1 MPVALSV
8 PRRIPRSALLAVL
21 AAASAVLLTAGLSA
35 QSPRPRTHTDLVAL
49 FEEWRAFQ
57 RPRVAAGVPDYTAR
71 SMTRQARALPEFQR
85 RLAAIDTSGWTI
97 AQQVDWHVVRAE
109 MNGLDFDHRVLRP
122 WANNPAFYVTVFAD
136 QSDQP
141 AREGP
146 FAIGAVELWRYAYP
160 LSRADAAKVEAG
172 LGAVPGLL
180 AQARSNLIG
189 NQRDL
194 WVHAVTSLK
203 GQSNDLA
210 QLAQR
215 VTSEPPSLRESVVRA
230 RAATDSF
237 VSWVEGRA
245 RTRTAP
251 AGIGIANYDWYL
263 KHVMLVPYSWRD
275 EVTLIERELARA
287 HAFLALEEIR
297 NAGAPRQDPIANAG
311 EFDRRFGAAVPEYL
325 AYLRDHDLMTIKPW
339 TEQVLR
345 ERLGRFVPG
354 AREFFTE
361 VDYRDPV
368 VMRTHGY
375 HWIDLGVLA
384 HEPHPDPIRRAP
396 LLYNIFITR
405 TEGHAT
411 GWEEQMLQAG
421 MFDARPHTRELI
433 YVLLAQRA
441 ARALGDLRM
450 HANLATLEESARFTS
465 ANTPRGWLSLQ
476 GNLVRFEQHLYLQ
489 QPGYGTSYVIGKML
503 LDRLV
508 MRRRQQLGNAF
519 SLRQHMD
526 AFDAVGL
533 VPASLVEWEMT
544 GELRPET
551 LRMLESGPTGAR
563 RREKG
568 PA

>member
-1 MPVALSV
+1 MPVARSL
-8 PRRIPRSALLAVL
+8 PHWIPSERLLRVL
-21 AAASAVLLTAGLSA
+21 AATLAVAAPAPLLA
-35 QSPRPRTHTDLVAL
+35 QAPRPRTHADLVAL
-49 FEEWRAFQ
+49 FQEWRAFQ
-57 RPRVAAGVPDYTAR
+57 RPRSVGGVPDYSAPA
-71 SMTRQARALPEFQR
+71 MTRQARALPALER

-122 WANNPAFYVTVFAD
+122 WANNPAFYVTVFAE

-146 FAIGAVELWRYAYP
+146 FAIGAVELWSYQYP
-160 LSRADAAKVEAG
+160 LSATDAAGVEAG
-172 LGAVPGLL
+172 LRAVPGLL
-180 AQARSNLIG
+180 AAARRNLVG
-189 NQRDL
+189 SQRDL
-194 WVHAVTSLK
+194 WTHAVTSLK
-203 GQSNDLA
+203 GQSRDLA
-210 QLAQR
+210 QLEKR
-215 VTSEPPSLRESVVRA
+215 LTSEPPSLRESVVRA

-237 VSWVEGRA
+237 ASWVERRA
-245 RTRTAP
+245 ATKSGP
-251 AGIGIANYDWYL
+251 SGIGVANYDWYL
-263 KHVMLVPYSWRD
+263 KHVMLVPYTWRE
-275 EVTLIERELARA
+275 EVALIERELARA

-297 NAGAPRQDPIANAG
+297 NAGASRQDPITSAE

-325 AYLRDHDLMTIKPW
+325 AYLREHDLMTIKPW
-339 TEQVLR
+339 TEQALR
-345 ERLGRFVPG
+345 ERLGRFSPG
-354 AREFFTE
+354 PREFFSE

-368 VMRTHGY
+368 IMRTHGY
-375 HWIDLGVLA
+375 HWIDLGVMK

-421 MFDARPHTRELI
+421 MFDARPRSRELV

-508 MRRRQQLGNAF
+508 MRRRQQLGDAF
-519 SLRQHMD
+519 SLRRHMD

-551 LRMLESGPTGAR
+551 LRMLR
-563 RREKG
+563 
-568 PA
+568 